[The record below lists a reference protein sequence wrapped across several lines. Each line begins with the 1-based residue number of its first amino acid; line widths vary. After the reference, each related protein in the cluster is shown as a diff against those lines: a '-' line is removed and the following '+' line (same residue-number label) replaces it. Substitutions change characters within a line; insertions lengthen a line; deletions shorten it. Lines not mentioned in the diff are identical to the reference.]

1 MKKNKLKNYVKMG
14 IFLFGISLLLQNC
27 EKEEIIP
34 LEHQTEALEENNTK
48 TITFK
53 NLKNTGIY
61 QYFDAKNQLSLVT
74 DKNLDLQQKNGLSNE
89 ITIRTKKIHQIIKNG
104 YQTYSMLLEYKEK
117 QENIYYNLVLHKKG
131 NKYYMYTLKLD
142 NSKKLLGKGDS
153 FDLAP
158 TNVTAL
164 PGLVPIDS
172 WDGWEGED
180 DNSSDNPLYE
190 CLDITVTTEHSC
202 TGAGHWVGEN
212 CLCGTHPDFTC
223 TRAYIEQTTTR
234 VCVLIGEGDN
244 YDNNNNGDD
253 PKGSGG
259 NPTNPNEVE
268 TVKPPFTCPDGQ
280 VKDSTGKCQDKKKPC
295 IGNPVINPEIAP
307 QEGPSGTK
315 GALFGNAQLGGC
327 TRYGSNACNTPRNKK
342 HDGIDI
348 KNTIGNNVHV
358 MNSGFV
364 YSSGY
369 SNDYGYYAIIQ
380 STINGKT
387 ILTTYAHMQKNN
399 RIEQNKSGQPLVK
412 VKAGDIL
419 GLQGD
424 TGNIKQAIKKGAVE
438 PHVHI
443 EIKEHDGS
451 SKWSFKKNFNLVDPR
466 TYLSTTIDN
475 NGVSQTNINCN

>member
-1 MKKNKLKNYVKMG
+1 MKMKKNKLKNYVKMG

-34 LEHQTEALEENNTK
+34 LEYQTEALEENNTK
-48 TITFK
+48 TITFE

-268 TVKPPFTCPDGQ
+268 TVKPPFKCPEGQ
-280 VKDSTGKCQDKKKPC
+280 VKDSTGKCQEKKKPC
-295 IGNPVINPEIAP
+295 IGNPVINPTIAP
-307 QEGPSGTK
+307 QLGDSGI
-315 GALFGNAQLGGC
+315 AGGLHGTC
-327 TRYGSNACNTPRNKK
+327 TREGSGCLGNPSKK
-342 HDGIDI
+342 MHDGVDI
-348 KNTIGNNVHV
+348 KNIYGAP
-358 MNSGFV
+358 V
-364 YSSGY
+364 YAMYDGT
-369 SNDYGYYAIIQ
+369 ARLATQIK
-380 STINGKT
+380 NGKVDGAGYHISIIST
-387 ILTTYAHMQKNN
+387 VNGQNIRLVYFHLQENN
-399 RIEQNKSGQPLVK
+399 RKSGI
-412 VKAGDIL
+412 VKAGDII
-419 GLQGD
+419 GYQGD
-424 TGNIKQAIKKGAVE
+424 SGNLKAAIE
-438 PHVHI
+438 QELTESHVHVKA
-443 EIKEHDGS
+443 E
-451 SKWSFKKNFNLVDPR
+451 KNGQMADPLEYLATKIDPR
-466 TYLSTTIDN
+466 TGQI
-475 NGVSQTNINCN
+475 TNPCK